1 VYPGGGD
8 YRGLLTEVDLTEE
21 ALGRDA
27 EAGDW
32 VARAQA
38 VAFQPE
44 VPPVSTGAHCS
55 KPYECGFYGHCS
67 SQEPQA
73 EYPVAWLPRL
83 RAGDWLARGITDM
96 RQLPAASL
104 DALQFRVR
112 HSTLT
117 QEPYFDRVGAQAA
130 LARHPLPAY
139 FLDFETIG
147 AAVPLWAGTRPYQ
160 QVPFQY
166 SLHHLDAQGQL
177 SHSAFLDLSGADPAL
192 ALATQL
198 VTECGDHG
206 PIFVYN
212 ISFESGR
219 IAELA
224 TRFPQWGPALQAIR
238 ARLVDL
244 LPITRSHYY
253 HPTQH
258 GSWSIKA
265 VLPAMVPELG
275 YDALGG
281 VQNGGQAQEA
291 YLEAV
296 DAATSLSADK
306 PWSSNFCATAN
317 WTPTPWCASGSCWP
331 NERTGTSD
339 GEQT

>member
-1 VYPGGGD
+1 
-8 YRGLLTEVDLTEE
+8 
-21 ALGRDA
+21 
-27 EAGDW
+27 
-32 VARAQA
+32 
-38 VAFQPE
+38 
-44 VPPVSTGAHCS
+44 
-55 KPYECGFYGHCS
+55 
-67 SQEPQA
+67 
-73 EYPVAWLPRL
+73 
-83 RAGDWLARGITDM
+83 M
-96 RQLPAASL
+96 
-104 DALQFRVR
+104 
-112 HSTLT
+112 
-117 QEPYFDRVGAQAA
+117 
-130 LARHPLPAY
+130 
-139 FLDFETIG
+139 
-147 AAVPLWAGTRPYQ
+147 
-160 QVPFQY
+160 PFQY

-296 DAATSLSADK
+296 DAATS
-306 PWSSNFCATAN
+306 P
-317 WTPTPWCASGSCWP
+317 
-331 NERTGTSD
+331 ERRQAL
-339 GEQT
+339 EQQLLRYCQLDTYAMVRIWQLLAQRTDWNL

>member
-1 VYPGGGD
+1 
-8 YRGLLTEVDLTEE
+8 
-21 ALGRDA
+21 
-27 EAGDW
+27 
-32 VARAQA
+32 
-38 VAFQPE
+38 
-44 VPPVSTGAHCS
+44 
-55 KPYECGFYGHCS
+55 
-67 SQEPQA
+67 
-73 EYPVAWLPRL
+73 
-83 RAGDWLARGITDM
+83 
-96 RQLPAASL
+96 
-104 DALQFRVR
+104 
-112 HSTLT
+112 
-117 QEPYFDRVGAQAA
+117 
-130 LARHPLPAY
+130 
-139 FLDFETIG
+139 
-147 AAVPLWAGTRPYQ
+147 
-160 QVPFQY
+160 
-166 SLHHLDAQGQL
+166 
-177 SHSAFLDLSGADPAL
+177 
-192 ALATQL
+192 
-198 VTECGDHG
+198 
-206 PIFVYN
+206 
-212 ISFESGR
+212 
-219 IAELA
+219 
-224 TRFPQWGPALQAIR
+224 
-238 ARLVDL
+238 LVDL